1 MTAMNNLVFK
11 GQNNQ
16 ALTNS
21 LLVAEKFGKEHRN
34 VIRAIEDIVCAQN
47 CAQTNNQ
54 QLTKMFALAYYDVP
68 LNNGTGAVR
77 KAPMYVM
84 NRDGFTLL
92 AMGFTGEKALQFK
105 LDYIN
110 AFNQMEETIRN
121 GGHHVP
127 GSFREALLLAA
138 EQQARIEEQQKM
150 IEANRPK
157 VLFAEAVE
165 TSQRSCLIG
174 ELAKILKQNGIEIG
188 QNRLFR
194 WLRENGYLCK
204 TGENYNLPTQRAMDM
219 GLFEIKKTTINK
231 PDGTILVTTT
241 SKITGKGQIYFVN
254 KFIEENKLQ
263 QAV

>member
-1 MTAMNNLVFK
+1 MNNLVFK
-11 GQNNQ
+11 GRNNQ

-54 QLTKMFALAYYDVP
+54 QLTKMFALADYDVP

-77 KAPMYVM
+77 KAPMYIM

-92 AMGFTGEKALQFK
+92 AMGFTGDKALQFK

-110 AFNQMEETIRN
+110 AFNQMEETIKN

-194 WLRENGYLCK
+194 WLRNNGYLCK
-204 TGENYNLPTQRAMDM
+204 NNNLPTQRAMEM
-219 GLFEIKKTTINK
+219 NLFEIKKTTINK

-241 SKITGKGQIYFVN
+241 PKVTGKGQIYFVN